1 MCGVS
6 MKVNVIIIDKKGK
19 DKLYSGLIEHYIK
32 IAKPFAK
39 VEVIEL
45 FDKEIAKAH
54 DISPEA
60 AQRSYTKA
68 LEKYLK
74 SGVNI
79 ALDPSSKEVD
89 SHDFANLLKDSVTV
103 NFFIGGAYGFER
115 DFLRQCN
122 NAVSFGKITLSHKL
136 VKVVLLE
143 QIFRGLTI
151 NNNHPYHK

>member
-1 MCGVS
+1 
-6 MKVNVIIIDKKGK
+6 MKINVIIIDKKGK
-19 DKLYSGLIEHYIK
+19 DQLYAPLIEHYKK

-54 DISPEA
+54 DISVSA
-60 AQRSYTKA
+60 AQQAYAKA
-68 LEKYLK
+68 MDKYL
-74 SGVNI
+74 SGGFNV

-89 SHDFANLLKDSVTV
+89 SFDFANLLKDRGMV
-103 NFFIGGAYGFER
+103 NFYIGGAYGFGG
-115 DFLRQCN
+115 DFLSKCDK
-122 NAVSFGKITLSHKL
+122 AVSFGKITLSHKL

-143 QIFRGLTI
+143 QIFRGLSI

>member
-1 MCGVS
+1 
-6 MKVNVIIIDKKGK
+6 MKINVIIIDKKGK
-19 DKLYSGLIEHYIK
+19 DQLYAPLIEHYKK

-45 FDKEIAKAH
+45 FDKEIAKAQ
-54 DISPEA
+54 DISPKA
-60 AQRSYTKA
+60 AQKSYTKA
-68 LEKYLK
+68 LEKYLS

-79 ALDPSSKEVD
+79 ALDPSSKEVN
-89 SHDFANLLKDSVTV
+89 SHEFAKLLKNSVNV
-103 NFFIGGAYGFER
+103 NLYIGGAYGFEES
-115 DFLRQCN
+115 FLSKCN
-122 NAVSFGKITLSHKL
+122 IAVSLGRITLSHKL